1 MHGKNEDSRSLH
13 LDPPILHPA
22 LPNALKSPGYDIR
35 RVVQLGLCIPPRR
48 LGLCGPLIRHL
59 PEEPALGVGPGDVQ
73 RTFRGGEGGDDV
85 GAFGH
90 GFTRGFLGVFQGCAL
105 EGSGRTR

>member
-1 MHGKNEDSRSLH
+1 MQLELS
-13 LDPPILHPA
+13 
-22 LPNALKSPGYDIR
+22 SP
-35 RVVQLGLCIPPRR
+35 LGLLLLR

-59 PEEPALGVGPGDVQ
+59 PEEPAFRVGPGDVQ

-90 GFTRGFLGVFQGCAL
+90 GFARGFFGVF
-105 EGSGRTR
+105 